1 MWHRHDGAERQ
12 MDEERRRVSARLHS
26 SITQSL
32 AALTANLDLIAGSGQ
47 HLTLAR
53 RRLLVETRAL
63 ARDCFQQVRALAD
76 ELHPPII
83 AEVGLSRALAALAAG
98 FVERTQVPVA
108 CEPRECP
115 RLPEDVETAMYRLV
129 EDCLNDLRPPIPAGA
144 ASVVLRPTRRTVELT
159 IAPVTLDLG
168 IRWRRHLGVRFA
180 GQIDARVAKRGKIDL
195 AFAVTIPVAA
205 AGRPGSPG
213 SPGSDVAR

>member
-1 MWHRHDGAERQ
+1 MWQQARARQDGAERQ

-47 HLTLAR
+47 HLTPAR

-76 ELHPPII
+76 ELHPPLI
-83 AEVGLSRALAALAAG
+83 AEVGLCRALAALVAG
-98 FVERTQVPVA
+98 FVERTHMPVA
-108 CEPRECP
+108 CDPRECP

-129 EDCLNDLRPPIPAGA
+129 EECLNDLRPPLGAGA
-144 ASVVLRPTRRTVELT
+144 ASVVLRPTRRTVR
-159 IAPVTLDLG
+159 ADDLA
-168 IRWRRHLGVRFA
+168 RDPRRRHPLAPSSQRPLRGPHRGA
-180 GQIDARVAKRGKIDL
+180 SPKRAKRI
-195 AFAVTIPVAA
+195 
-205 AGRPGSPG
+205 SH
-213 SPGSDVAR
+213 SS